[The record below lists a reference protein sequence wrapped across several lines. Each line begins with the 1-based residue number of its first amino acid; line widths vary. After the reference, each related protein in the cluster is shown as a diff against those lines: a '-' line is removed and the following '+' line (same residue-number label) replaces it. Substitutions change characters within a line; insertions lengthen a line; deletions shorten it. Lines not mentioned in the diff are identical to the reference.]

1 MQASNALSLSTLFSI
16 FLYEIMGVEDG
27 LSLKSSIW
35 KERRFFGVFDI
46 DFFDDKYWHF
56 KKTYYLCSRK
66 ILRLISVNTKLSR
79 VLMASIPKWMPF
91 YLKSLT
97 EGRY

>member
-46 DFFDDKYWHF
+46 DFFDDNIGI
-56 KKTYYLCSRK
+56 SRK
-66 ILRLISVNTKLSR
+66 PTIF
-79 VLMASIPKWMPF
+79 AA
-91 YLKSLT
+91 
-97 EGRY
+97 ERY